1 MTKKTLYIDMD
12 GVIVDFKSAIP
23 KVDPLLLEKYKT
35 DHDEIPGIFSLMEP
49 MPGAIEAVEF
59 LFKHFDAYILSTAPW
74 ENPSAWSDKLKWVK
88 KYLPNVGRK
97 RLILSHNKH
106 TNKGEYLID
115 DRTANGTDK
124 FTGEHI
130 HFGKGR
136 FKSWAEVLRY
146 LCNNES
152 LKIPKHLKENMSER
166 ELKRF
171 FKERNDKL
179 RKPFY
184 SSDYGLYI
192 HQKETPRKES
202 KPFIIP
208 QEKTS
213 FIAKVVEGKIN
224 IIKTID
230 IPYQSI
236 NKFTENNLI
245 ASQCTATN
253 EFRVYNS
260 EAELLISKP
269 DCKYRAMEIKQN
281 TVYLGG
287 EYTLAGENKKEGE
300 MFSIINLENPEN
312 EIENISLPIKV
323 IPGKSIDDILIRDN
337 QLILVDNMMLPKY
350 LFEYDISDP
359 GNPKYVKTKQLN
371 YNGPYEHILKG
382 DINKNWMAILS
393 FTFGRGGQARHLS
406 ISGKTERYMSIS
418 APPAEKLNELPD
430 FIKDFCL
437 VDDFLVICKNN
448 GVQIID
454 LDRWSCKRSIRKAD
468 TKIPTF
474 DKLIKTTDNDLIG
487 VNKNDYELINIC

>member
-12 GVIVDFKSAIP
+12 GVIVDFESAFP
-23 KVDPLLLEKYKT
+23 KLDAKTFEKFK
-35 DHDEIPGIFSLMEP
+35 DNPDEIPGIFALMEP
-49 MPGAIEAVEF
+49 LPGVIEAVEF

-74 ENPSAWSDKLKWVK
+74 ENPSAWSDKLNWVK
-88 KYLPNVGRK
+88 KYLPHVGRK

-115 DRTANGTDK
+115 DRTANGVDQ
-124 FTGEHI
+124 FAGEHI
-130 HFGKGR
+130 LFGKGK
-136 FKSWAEVLRY
+136 FKTWAEVLRY

-152 LKIPKHLKENMSER
+152 LEIPNHLKANMSER

-171 FKERNDKL
+171 FKERNQKL
-179 RKPFY
+179 RRPFY
-184 SSDYGLYI
+184 SDDYGLYI
-192 HQKETPRKES
+192 HQPEKTKKEN

-208 QEKTS
+208 QAKS
-213 FIAKVVEGKIN
+213 SLIAKVVDEKIETIN
-224 IIKTID
+224 NID
-230 IPYQSI
+230 IPYHAIS
-236 NKFTENNLI
+236 KFTKNNLI
-245 ASQCTATN
+245 VSQCTELN

-260 EAELLISKP
+260 EAKLLNCKS
-269 DCKYRAMEIKQN
+269 DCKYRALEVKKN

-287 EYTLAGENKKEGE
+287 EYSFAGSNKKEGE
-300 MFSIINLENPEN
+300 MFSIIDLENPEN
-312 EIENISLPIKV
+312 EIKNINLPIKV
-323 IPGKSIDDILIRDN
+323 VPGKSIDDILIRDN

-418 APPAEKLNELPD
+418 APLAEKLNELPE

-437 VDDFLVICKNN
+437 VDDFIVINQNN
-448 GVQIID
+448 GVRIID
-454 LDRWSCKRSIRKAD
+454 LNRWGCESNFRKAD
-468 TKIPTF
+468 TKTPTF
-474 DKLIKTTDNDLIG
+474 DKLIKTPNDDVIG
-487 VNKNDYELINIC
+487 VNENNFELINVC